1 MLSPHLEQPKQI
13 FSNIIPRLVSHW
25 FSKMA
30 LIQLQNIQVSFGG
43 PALLDNLSMTIE
55 PNERICLIGRNG
67 AGKSTLMKVLNGEI
81 KADSGEIIVQ
91 SSAVI
96 AQLEQEVPRDLT
108 GSVYEVVAS
117 GLAETGELLSQFHA
131 LNEEDDIGSEDW
143 MTRFEKVQ
151 HKLEA
156 CNGWHFQNTID
167 TVISRLELD
176 PESDFA
182 KLSGGIKR
190 RVLLARALVQEP
202 DVLLLD
208 EPTNH
213 LDIEAIIWLEDFLLN
228 FNGSLVFITHDRS
241 FLRRL
246 ATRIIEIDRGQA
258 TSWPGDYDNFLRRKE
273 ETLHAEE
280 LENARFDKKLAQEE
294 VWIRQGIKARRTRNE
309 GRVRSLEKMRNERG
323 ERREQQGNAKM
334 QVDIGQRT
342 GKRVVEVENIS
353 YTLPNGRVLIDDFST
368 LVQRGDKIGLIG
380 PNGVGK
386 TTLLKILLGEL
397 EPDKNPDSKMIQ
409 GTNLQVAYFDQ
420 LRSQL
425 DESRS
430 VKDNL
435 DRGADKVTI
444 NGQEK
449 HVISYLQDFLFTP
462 DRANSPVNALSGGER
477 NRLLL
482 AKLFTKPA
490 NVLVL
495 DEPTNDLDV
504 ETLDLLEELLLNYEG
519 TVLIVSHDRTFVN
532 NLVTSCFVFEGD
544 GKITDFLGGYDDWL
558 RQKPSLK
565 KNTSA
570 KNTKAK
576 PTSKKAESVSPEAN
590 SNDTKKLSFNE
601 QHELKSLP
609 KEIETLESKV
619 TDLEA
624 QMADPNFYKQEHKV
638 TAAVTDELQEI
649 NASLK
654 VKYDRWEALE
664 S

>member
-1 MLSPHLEQPKQI
+1 
-13 FSNIIPRLVSHW
+13 
-25 FSKMA
+25 MA

-43 PALLDNLSMTIE
+43 PALLDNLSMTVN

-67 AGKSTLMKVLNGEI
+67 AGKSTLMKVLNREI
-81 KADSGEIIVQ
+81 KADSGDIIVE
-91 SSAVI
+91 SNAVI
-96 AQLEQEVPRDLT
+96 AQLEQEVPRDMS
-108 GSVYEVVAS
+108 GSVYDVVAS
-117 GLAETGELLSQFHA
+117 GLAETGELLSAFHA
-131 LNEEDDIGSEDW
+131 MNEEEDIGSEDW
-143 MTRFEKVQ
+143 MKRFERIQ

-167 TVISRLELD
+167 TVISRLELNPD
-176 PESDFA
+176 VDFGQ
-182 KLSGGIKR
+182 LSGGIKR

-213 LDIEAIIWLEDFLLN
+213 LDIEAIIWLEEFLLN

-258 TSWPGDYDNFLRRKE
+258 TSWPGDYENFLRRKE
-273 ETLHAEE
+273 ESLHAEE

-309 GRVRSLEKMRNERG
+309 GRVRSLEKMRKERG
-323 ERREQQGNAKM
+323 DRREQQGSVNI
-334 QVDIGQRT
+334 QVDVGQRT
-342 GKRVVEVENIS
+342 GKRVVEVENIN
-353 YTLPNGRVLIDDFST
+353 YAIPNGGRVLIDDFST

-386 TTLLKILLGEL
+386 TTLLKVLLGEL
-397 EPDKNPDSKMIQ
+397 EADSGKLIQ
-409 GTNLQVAYFDQ
+409 GTNLEVAYFDQ

-435 DRGADKVTI
+435 DRGADKVSI
-444 NGQEK
+444 NGKEK

-462 DRANSPVNALSGGER
+462 ERANSPVNALSGGER

-482 AKLFTKPA
+482 AKLFIKPA

-504 ETLDLLEELLLNYEG
+504 DTLELLEELLLNYTG
-519 TVLIVSHDRTFVN
+519 TVLIVSHDRAFIN
-532 NLVTSCFVFEGD
+532 NLVTSCFVFEGN
-544 GKITDFLGGYDDWL
+544 GKISEYVGSYDDWL
-558 RQKPSLK
+558 CQKPATK
-565 KNTSA
+565 KPEKKKEKSVAKKTDATPTTDNTA
-570 KNTKAK
+570 NT
-576 PTSKKAESVSPEAN
+576 E
-590 SNDTKKLSFNE
+590 KKLSFNE
-601 QHELKSLP
+601 QQELKNIP
-609 KEIETLESKV
+609 AEIEELESKV
-619 TDLEA
+619 ASLET
-624 QMADPNFYKQEHKV
+624 QMADPEFFKKEHKV

-649 NASLK
+649 NATLK
-654 VKYDRWEALE
+654 IKYERWEELE
-664 S
+664 D

>member
-1 MLSPHLEQPKQI
+1 MP
-13 FSNIIPRLVSHW
+13 
-25 FSKMA
+25 

-55 PNERICLIGRNG
+55 PSERICLIGRNG

-96 AQLEQEVPRDLT
+96 AQLEQEVPRDMT

-117 GLAETGELLSQFHA
+117 GLEETGELLSQFHA

-143 MTRFEKVQ
+143 MARFEKVQ

-167 TVISRLELD
+167 TVISRLELNPD
-176 PESDFA
+176 TDFA

-213 LDIEAIIWLEDFLLN
+213 LDIEAIIWLEDFLLS
-228 FNGSLVFITHDRS
+228 FKGSLVFITHDRS

-309 GRVRSLEKMRNERG
+309 GRVRSLEKMRSERG

-334 QVDIGQRT
+334 QVSVGERT
-342 GKRVVEVENIS
+342 GKRVVEVENIN
-353 YTLPNGRVLIDDFST
+353 YTLPTGRVLIDDFST

-397 EPDKNPDSKMIQ
+397 KADSGKLIE
-409 GTNLQVAYFDQ
+409 GANLQVAYFDQ

-425 DESRS
+425 DEKRS

-435 DRGADKVTI
+435 DRGADKVTV

-532 NLVTSCFVFEGD
+532 NLVTSCFVFEGE
-544 GKITDFLGGYDDWL
+544 GKITDFPGGYDDWL
-558 RQKPSLK
+558 RL
-565 KNTSA
+565 
-570 KNTKAK
+570 K
-576 PTSKKAESVSPEAN
+576 PTTSKPKLNKDASAQPEERKQKALLVR
-590 SNDTKKLSFNE
+590 
-601 QHELKSLP
+601 
-609 KEIETLESKV
+609 
-619 TDLEA
+619 
-624 QMADPNFYKQEHKV
+624 KQREM
-638 TAAVTDELQEI
+638 
-649 NASLK
+649 
-654 VKYDRWEALE
+654 
-664 S
+664 

>member
-1 MLSPHLEQPKQI
+1 
-13 FSNIIPRLVSHW
+13 
-25 FSKMA
+25 MA
-30 LIQLQNIQVSFGG
+30 LIQLKNIQVSFGG
-43 PALLDNLSMTIE
+43 PALLDNLSLTIDAG
-55 PNERICLIGRNG
+55 ERICLIGRNG
-67 AGKSTLMKVLNGEI
+67 AGKSTLMKVLNKSI

-91 SSAVI
+91 SSAVV
-96 AQLEQEVPRDLT
+96 AQLEQEVPKDMS

-117 GLAETGELLSQFHA
+117 GLAETGALLTAFHA
-131 LNEEDDIGSEDW
+131 LNEEEDIGSDDW
-143 MTRFEKVQ
+143 MKRFEKVQ
-151 HKLEA
+151 HDLES
-156 CNGWHFQNTID
+156 CNGWHFQTTID
-167 TVISRLELD
+167 TVISRLELNPD
-176 PESDFA
+176 VDFK

-213 LDIEAIIWLEDFLLN
+213 LDIEAIIWLEDFLLS

-246 ATRIIEIDRGQA
+246 ATRIIELDRGIA

-273 ETLHAEE
+273 ETLHAEG

-309 GRVRSLEKMRNERG
+309 GRVRALEKMRDERG
-323 ERREQQGNAKM
+323 ERRDQLGSVNI
-334 QVDIGQRT
+334 QVDVGQKT
-342 GKRVVEVENIS
+342 GKRVVEVEHIN
-353 YTLPNGRVLIDDFST
+353 YTLPTGRVLVDDFSA

-397 EPDKNPDSKMIQ
+397 KPDENPESKIIQ

-425 DESRS
+425 DENRS

-449 HVISYLQDFLFTP
+449 HVISYLQDFLFSP

-482 AKLFTKPA
+482 AKLFIKPA

-504 ETLDLLEELLLNYEG
+504 DTLELLEELLLNYSG
-519 TVLIVSHDRTFVN
+519 TVLIVSHDRAFIN

-544 GKITDFLGGYDDWL
+544 GKISEYVGSYDDWL
-558 RQKPSLK
+558 RQRPAVSTPKSTKKAMPSQK
-565 KNTSA
+565 KDEAVTQ
-570 KNTKAK
+570 TTE
-576 PTSKKAESVSPEAN
+576 TSKS
-590 SNDTKKLSFNE
+590 KKLSFND
-601 QHELKSLP
+601 QQELKNLP
-609 KEIETLESKV
+609 IEIEKLESKV

-624 QMADPNFYKQEHKV
+624 QMADSNFFKQEHRV

-649 NASLK
+649 NATLK
-654 VKYDRWEALE
+654 IKYDRWEALE
-664 S
+664 A

>member
-1 MLSPHLEQPKQI
+1 
-13 FSNIIPRLVSHW
+13 
-25 FSKMA
+25 MA

-96 AQLEQEVPRDLT
+96 AQLEQEVPRDMT

-176 PESDFA
+176 PDSDFA

-309 GRVRSLEKMRNERG
+309 GRVRALEKMRGERG

-397 EPDKNPDSKMIQ
+397 EPDKNSDSKMIQ
-409 GTNLQVAYFDQ
+409 GTNLKVAYFDQ

-425 DESRS
+425 DENRS

-558 RQKPSLK
+558 RQKPALTK
-565 KNTSA
+565 PTAA
-570 KNTKAK
+570 KNTKVNSS
-576 PTSKKAESVSPEAN
+576 TKKAESVPTDTNPS
-590 SNDTKKLSFNE
+590 DTKKLSFNE

-619 TDLEA
+619 SDLET

-638 TAAVTDELQEI
+638 TAAITDELQEI
-649 NASLK
+649 NANLK

>member
-1 MLSPHLEQPKQI
+1 
-13 FSNIIPRLVSHW
+13 
-25 FSKMA
+25 MA

-43 PALLDNLSMTIE
+43 PALLDNLSMTIN

-81 KADSGEIIVQ
+81 KADSGEIIIEKG
-91 SSAVI
+91 AVI
-96 AQLEQEVPRDLT
+96 AQLEQEVPRDMS

-117 GLAETGELLSQFHA
+117 GLEEAGELLSKFHA
-131 LNEEDDIGSEDW
+131 MNEEDDIGSEDW
-143 MTRFEKVQ
+143 MKRFERIQ
-151 HKLEA
+151 HDLEA
-156 CNGWHFQNTID
+156 CNGWHFQTTID
-167 TVISRLELD
+167 TVISRLELNPD
-176 PESDFA
+176 VDFGQ
-182 KLSGGIKR
+182 LSGGVKR

-213 LDIEAIIWLEDFLLN
+213 LDIEAIIWLEDFLLS
-228 FNGSLVFITHDRS
+228 FNSSLVFITHDRS

-246 ATRIIEIDRGQA
+246 ATRIVEIDRGQA
-258 TSWPGDYDNFLRRKE
+258 TSWPGDYENFLRRKE

-309 GRVRSLEKMRNERG
+309 GRVRSLEKMRDERS
-323 ERREQQGNAKM
+323 ERREQQGSVNI
-334 QVDIGQRT
+334 QVDVGQKT
-342 GKRVVEVENIS
+342 GKRVVEVEHIS
-353 YTLPNGRVLIDDFST
+353 YTLPTGRVLVDDFSA

-397 EPDKNPDSKMIQ
+397 EPDKNPESKIIQ

-425 DESRS
+425 DENRT

-435 DRGADKVTI
+435 DRGADKVTV
-444 NGQEK
+444 NGKEK
-449 HVISYLQDFLFTP
+449 HVISYLQDFLFAP

-482 AKLFTKPA
+482 AKLFIKPA

-504 ETLDLLEELLLNYEG
+504 DTLELLEELLLNYTG
-519 TVLIVSHDRTFVN
+519 TVLIVSHDRAFIN
-532 NLVTSCFVFEGD
+532 NLVTSCFVFEGE
-544 GKITDFLGGYDDWL
+544 GVISEYVGSYDDWL
-558 RQKPSLK
+558 RQRSTAKKPEK
-565 KNTSA
+565 K
-570 KNTKAK
+570 KAK
-576 PTSKKAESVSPEAN
+576 AVEKAVEKKEAVTETKTSEKPN
-590 SNDTKKLSFNE
+590 KKLSFND
-601 QHELKSLP
+601 QQELKNLP
-609 KEIETLESKV
+609 KEIEILESKV
-619 TDLEA
+619 SDLET
-624 QMADPNFYKQEHKV
+624 QMADPNFFKQEHRV
-638 TAAVTDELQEI
+638 TAAVTDELQKI
-649 NASLK
+649 NAILK
-654 VKYDRWEALE
+654 TKYDRWEELE
-664 S
+664 A

>member
-1 MLSPHLEQPKQI
+1 
-13 FSNIIPRLVSHW
+13 
-25 FSKMA
+25 MA
-30 LIQLQNIQVSFGG
+30 LIQLKNIQVSFGG
-43 PALLDNLSMTIE
+43 PALLDNLSLSIDAG
-55 PNERICLIGRNG
+55 ERICLIGRNG
-67 AGKSTLMKVLNGEI
+67 AGKSTLMKVLNKDI

-91 SSAVI
+91 GGAVV
-96 AQLEQEVPRDLT
+96 AQLEQEVPKDMS

-117 GLAETGELLSQFHA
+117 GLAETGALLTAYHA

-143 MTRFEKVQ
+143 MKRFEKIQ
-151 HKLEA
+151 HDLES

-167 TVISRLELD
+167 TVISRLELNPD
-176 PESDFA
+176 VDFK

-213 LDIEAIIWLEDFLLN
+213 LDIEAIIWLEDFLLS

-246 ATRIIEIDRGQA
+246 ATRIIEIDRGNA

-273 ETLHAEE
+273 ETLHAEG

-309 GRVRSLEKMRNERG
+309 GRVRSLEKMRDERS
-323 ERREQQGNAKM
+323 ERREQLGSVNI
-334 QVDIGQRT
+334 QVEVGQRT
-342 GKRVVEVENIS
+342 GKRVVEVENIN
-353 YTLPNGRVLIDDFST
+353 YTLPNGRILIDDFSA

-386 TTLLKILLGEL
+386 TTLLKVLLGEL
-397 EPDKNPDSKMIQ
+397 KADSGKLIE
-409 GTNLQVAYFDQ
+409 GTNLEVAYFDQ

-425 DESRS
+425 DEGRS

-435 DRGADKVTI
+435 DRGADKVSI
-444 NGQEK
+444 NGKEK

-482 AKLFTKPA
+482 AKLFIKPA

-504 ETLDLLEELLLNYEG
+504 DTLELLEELLLNYTG
-519 TVLIVSHDRTFVN
+519 TVLIVSHDRAFIN
-532 NLVTSCFVFEGD
+532 NLVTSCFVFEGE
-544 GKITDFLGGYDDWL
+544 GKISEYVGSYDDWL
-558 RQKPSLK
+558 RQRPPV
-565 KNTSA
+565 SA
-570 KNTKAK
+570 PK
-576 PTSKKAESVSPEAN
+576 SKKVEKKQEKTATN
-590 SNDTKKLSFNE
+590 TDSNDQPESKKLSFN
-601 QHELKSLP
+601 QQQELKNLP
-609 KEIETLESKV
+609 QEIEKFEQRLS
-619 TDLEA
+619 DLEA
-624 QMADPNFYKQEHKV
+624 QMADPEFFKQEHKK

-649 NASLK
+649 QATLK
-654 VKYDRWEALE
+654 TKYDRWEELE
-664 S
+664 N

>member
-1 MLSPHLEQPKQI
+1 MP
-13 FSNIIPRLVSHW
+13 
-25 FSKMA
+25 
-30 LIQLQNIQVSFGG
+30 LIQLKNIQVSFGG
-43 PALLDNLSMTIE
+43 PPLLDNLSLTIE

-67 AGKSTLMKVLNGEI
+67 AGKSTLMKVLNREI
-81 KADSGEIIVQ
+81 KADSGEIIVEGG
-91 SSAVI
+91 AVI
-96 AQLEQEVPRDLT
+96 AQLEQEVPQDMS

-117 GLAETGELLSQFHA
+117 GLAETGKLLSQFHA
-131 LNEEDDIGSEDW
+131 LNEEDDIGSEAW
-143 MTRFEKVQ
+143 MKRMEKIQ
-151 HKLEA
+151 HELEA

-167 TVISRLELD
+167 TVISRLELNPD
-176 PESDFA
+176 TDFG

-213 LDIEAIIWLEDFLLN
+213 LDIEAIIWLEEFLLS
-228 FNGSLVFITHDRS
+228 FKGSLVFITHDRS

-246 ATRIIEIDRGQA
+246 ATRIIEIDRGNA

-273 ETLHAEE
+273 EMLHAEE

-309 GRVRSLEKMRNERG
+309 GRVRALEKMRKERG
-323 ERREQQGNAKM
+323 QRREQQGSAKI
-334 QVDIGQRT
+334 QVEVGERT
-342 GKRVVEVENIS
+342 GKRVVEVEHIRYS
-353 YTLPNGRVLIDDFST
+353 LPNGRVLIDDFST

-397 EPDKNPDSKMIQ
+397 KPDSGKVIE

-425 DESRS
+425 DEDRS

-435 DRGADKVTI
+435 DRGADKVSI
-444 NGQEK
+444 NGKEK

-462 DRANSPVNALSGGER
+462 DRANSPVKALSGGER

-482 AKLFTKPA
+482 AKLFIKPA

-504 ETLDLLEELLLNYEG
+504 DTLELLEELLLNYTG
-519 TVLIVSHDRTFVN
+519 TVLIVSHDRAFIN
-532 NLVTSCFVFEGD
+532 NLVTSCFVFEGN
-544 GKITDFLGGYDDWL
+544 GKISEYFGSYDDWI
-558 RQKPSLK
+558 RQKPAINAPKATSKQKNKTENTAPK
-565 KNTSA
+565 KDKKEA
-570 KNTKAK
+570 KN
-576 PTSKKAESVSPEAN
+576 
-590 SNDTKKLSFNE
+590 KKLSFNE
-601 QHELKSLP
+601 QHELKKLP
-609 KEIETLESKV
+609 GEIEELESKV
-619 TDLEA
+619 AELEV
-624 QMADPNFYKQEHKV
+624 QMADPNFFKQDHK
-638 TAAVTDELQEI
+638 TTSAVTDELQTI
-649 NASLK
+649 NATLK
-654 VKYDRWEALE
+654 SKYERWEELE
-664 S
+664 EMAG